1 MIAVSFFRWMVGAV
15 FFLSTSLCDASP
27 VFSQLSSSKSQVAVA
42 PVNLVS
48 LETVDGIDSI
58 GSAPT
63 NITVNKA
70 GFYFLLAAGQA
81 GAVNSMAMADGN
93 QYVDIWFI
101 KNGVPVPHSRSRITV
116 GQFITGTVVIQN
128 LIGLNQNDKL
138 SVGFSASAPGF
149 GLVATPS
156 KGNEPAIASVVF
168 TIYKIE

>member
-1 MIAVSFFRWMVGAV
+1 MAAVSFFRWMMGAV
-15 FFLSTSLCDASP
+15 LVVSTSLCHAIP
-27 VFSQLSSSKSQVAVA
+27 IFSQLSSSKNQVAVA
-42 PVNLVS
+42 HVNLAF
-48 LETVDGIDSI
+48 LETVDGIDNI

-63 NITVNKA
+63 NITVNKT

-101 KNGVPVPHSRSRITV
+101 KNGVPVPNSTARITV

-128 LIGLNQNDKL
+128 LMHLKENDKL

-156 KGNEPAIASVVF
+156 KGNEPAIPSIIF